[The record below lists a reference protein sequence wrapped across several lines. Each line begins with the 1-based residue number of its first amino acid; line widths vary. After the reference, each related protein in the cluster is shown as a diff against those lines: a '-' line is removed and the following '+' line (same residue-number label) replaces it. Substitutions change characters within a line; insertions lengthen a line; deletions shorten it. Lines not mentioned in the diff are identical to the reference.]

1 MFKTTGGC
9 FFLAF
14 FASFINIV
22 ELMLYYKKFVL
33 KAIRKQMK
41 WVFSIVLLML
51 HYKKGVFKANRNLL
65 FILLS
70 YFCNIKNVFKTS
82 GKLLLVY
89 AATFAIWKKCGGG
102 GTFLIQKIGVQNK
115 GGLVFSLSSYFYNM
129 KNVCLKKQGLLLSLL
144 SYVYL
149 STFVIQKHV
158 CWNQGEVCC
167 LFYCLFTYF
176 CNSETCVFKSSRRLL
191 FF

>member
-1 MFKTTGGC
+1 MKLFKSCVQNNWGLL
-9 FFLAF
+9 FLAF

-33 KAIRKQMK
+33 KAIGKQMK

-70 YFCNIKNVFKTS
+70 YFCNIKNVCSKQAGSCFQFMQ
-82 GKLLLVY
+82 LLLQY
-89 AATFAIWKKCGGG
+89 EKNGGG
-102 GTFLIQKIGVQNK
+102 ATFLIQKIGVQNK

-149 STFVIQKHV
+149 STFVIEKHV
-158 CWNQGEVCC
+158 C
-167 LFYCLFTYF
+167 
-176 CNSETCVFKSSRRLL
+176 
-191 FF
+191 

>member
-1 MFKTTGGC
+1 MKLFKSCVQNNWGLL
-9 FFLAF
+9 FLAF

-70 YFCNIKNVFKTS
+70 YFCNIKNVCSKQAGSCFQFMQLLLQYEKNGGGYFFNPKNRRS
-82 GKLLLVY
+82 KQGGVGFQFIKLLLQYEKCMFKKVG
-89 AATFAIWKKCGGG
+89 AASQFIK
-102 GTFLIQKIGVQNK
+102 LR
-115 GGLVFSLSSYFYNM
+115 
-129 KNVCLKKQGLLLSLL
+129 
-144 SYVYL
+144 
-149 STFVIQKHV
+149 
-158 CWNQGEVCC
+158 
-167 LFYCLFTYF
+167 LFKYF
-176 CNSETCVFKSSRRLL
+176 CN
-191 FF
+191 